1 MKAQIGNR
9 IEFKGHYGKIGGE
22 VVRKKEVYIV
32 KDEFGIEHVVFES
45 YVTKVREA

>member
-32 KDEFGIEHVVFES
+32 KDELVGNGRKKCF
-45 YVTKVREA
+45 